1 MIVYVETNFVLELA
15 FLQEESEVCSAIVE
29 LSETAQID
37 LIIPAYSLVEPYEA
51 LVRRSRRRRELST
64 RISEETREL
73 SRSKPYNEITER
85 ARDITSVFI
94 NSGEEEKRRFE
105 ITLARI
111 LNCAEVVPLD
121 STIIT
126 DSISAQASFS
136 LSPQDAIVYISVLNH
151 LDQSPSGLKCFLNK
165 NTKDFLNPD
174 VLSRL
179 ESHECRLIPR
189 FAQGLE
195 YIRTDIG

>member
-29 LSETAQID
+29 LSETGQID

-51 LVRRSRRRRELST
+51 LVRRSKRRRELST
-64 RISEETREL
+64 RISEETRDL
-73 SRSKPYNEITER
+73 SRSRPYAEISER
-85 ARDITSVFI
+85 ASEITSVLI

-105 ITLARI
+105 MTLARI

-174 VLSRL
+174 ILSRL